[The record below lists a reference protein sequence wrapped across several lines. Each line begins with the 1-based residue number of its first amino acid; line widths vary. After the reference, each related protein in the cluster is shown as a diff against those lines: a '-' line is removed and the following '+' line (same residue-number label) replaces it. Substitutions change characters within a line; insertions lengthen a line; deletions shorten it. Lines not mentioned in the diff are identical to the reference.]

1 MNTAGAATND
11 TSEIDREVALARQIC
26 ERHAAQGGLP
36 DKSALHTLARFANWT
51 SSVPELVLF
60 VQYQGA
66 RRTAKDQDDPAAK
79 NQGAFF
85 SELAGQIDQVCNG
98 DIERARRVLGFVVR
112 AGTVMHAGSGK
123 DSKAGTR

>member
-26 ERHAAQGGLP
+26 ERHAAQGSLP
-36 DKSALHTLARFANWT
+36 GTSALHTLARFANWT

-66 RRTAKDQDDPAAK
+66 RAAQAKRP
-79 NQGAFF
+79 FF